1 MTLSSYLPIWPLS
14 VSPALWLALALVI
27 AVLVGEGLVRYLR
40 LPRIVGYVGVGLLMG
55 PAGLNLIPE
64 LPASEW
70 RLLVDLALGILLF
83 ELGSKVNLRW
93 LKANLWIAFTSLLE
107 SSATF
112 LRSLHCSCGL
122 MSHTSRPRWLP
133 QSASPPLLPS
143 S

>member
-112 LRSLHCSCGL
+112 
-122 MSHTSRPRWLP
+122 
-133 QSASPPLLPS
+133 S
-143 S
+143 SVFITAGKII